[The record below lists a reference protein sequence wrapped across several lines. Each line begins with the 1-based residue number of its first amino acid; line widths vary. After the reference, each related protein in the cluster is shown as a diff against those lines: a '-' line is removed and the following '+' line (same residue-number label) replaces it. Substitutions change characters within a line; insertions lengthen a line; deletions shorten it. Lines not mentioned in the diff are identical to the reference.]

1 MNKISS
7 LSYIICSL
15 SLAVVSLTFLAS
27 CAESQRSQ
35 GSISNVVAK
44 EIQASDALVKPE
56 YAQGFS
62 VKYAENGVRLVDL
75 RDPQDENSLEY
86 HFALVP
92 RDMEN
97 VKVPEGYEVVE
108 VPVRSAVFMTSLQL
122 SNVIALE
129 AYDVVSGINSSNNLF
144 NAVLNERIKSGK
156 TIRIGKEGNFDAEKI
171 IATQPDVVFI
181 SPFKRGGYDAIR
193 EVGVRLVPHLGY
205 KEVTPLGQA
214 EWVKFV
220 SMFTGDEVKANRL
233 FAGIATR
240 YNAVKDEVARK
251 VKHRPSVLSGEM
263 HGGSWYAVGGKS
275 FLAQIFKDAGA
286 EYVLSDNND
295 TGGVYVDFEKLY
307 AKAAEA
313 DYWRILNS
321 YQGTFT
327 YDALKASEQRNEEF
341 KAFKNKGVIYCNMT
355 QTPYYESAIMNPDL
369 LLRDFVAVFHPEL
382 SEKDYEPR
390 YYKLLK

>member
-1 MNKISS
+1 MRFTTH
-7 LSYIICSL
+7 IIIAITV
-15 SLAVVSLTFLAS
+15 LAL
-27 CAESQRSQ
+27 CACADTQRSQ
-35 GSISNVVAK
+35 GSVSSGVAK
-44 EIQASDALVKPE
+44 NIGASDALIKPE
-56 YAQGFS
+56 YAEGFS
-62 VKYAENGVRLVDL
+62 VKYLENGVRLVDL
-75 RDPQDENSLEY
+75 RDPQNENALEY

-97 VKVPEGYEVVE
+97 ASVPDDYEVVE
-108 VPVRSAVFMTSLQL
+108 VPIRSAIFMTSLQL
-122 SNVIALE
+122 SNIIALGS
-129 AYDVVSGINSSNNLF
+129 YDIVSGINSSNNLF
-144 NAVLNERIKSGK
+144 NSVLNERIRSGK
-156 TIRIGKEGNFDAEKI
+156 TLRIGKEGNFDAEKI

-205 KEVTPLGQA
+205 KELTPLGQA

-251 VKHRPSVLSGEM
+251 VTKRPTVFSGEM
-263 HGGSWYAVGGKS
+263 HGGSWYAVGGRS
-275 FLAQIFKDAGA
+275 FLAQIFRDAGA
-286 EYVLSDNND
+286 DYVLNDNND
-295 TGGVYVDFEKLY
+295 TGGVYIDFEKLY

-321 YQGTFT
+321 FEGTFS
-327 YDALKASEQRNEEF
+327 YDALKTSEQRNAEF
-341 KAFKNKGVIYCNMT
+341 KAFKQKGVIYCNMT
-355 QTPYYESAIMNPDL
+355 QTPYYESAMMNPDL
-369 LLRDFVAVFHPEL
+369 LLRDFVAIFHPEL